1 MSLYMRIYN
10 FLEETFFFT
19 LTRKIIGN
27 LGFLLLFQAISLFWL
42 YSELSQ
48 SGANMGLF
56 WLITIVIIAAFAFTV
71 FYMRFLIVRPVQ
83 AMKESL
89 ERVNRQDGNLDAKL
103 PQFTYDEFRDLSEQ
117 YNAFT
122 THLSV
127 LLEKTYESA
136 AAATQSN
143 RDITNSMQ
151 STAKYGQQQL
161 SQGDTI
167 IAASDQVSHSLQSIV
182 HNTDQVYQANTESL
196 HFVRGSSQSLTK
208 LVAEVKQI
216 TTLLG
221 NFSST
226 VSGLKENSE
235 NIRNILKMV
244 EEFSDQTNLLALNAA
259 IEAARAGEAGR
270 GFAVVADEVRALSVK
285 VNAATRQISDF
296 INQMNVLVGET
307 NQESEQLISHSSS
320 AEKAISDTSQ
330 GFISMSDDFE
340 RNQAQLE
347 EIVSA
352 VHQLEETQKHTHQA
366 VQQIVELGQQSKS
379 QIDGALAE
387 CQSAQKLTE
396 TTQKEL
402 TRFVS
407 RR

>member
-1 MSLYMRIYN
+1 MRIYN

-19 LTRKIIGN
+19 LTRKIVGN

>member
-1 MSLYMRIYN
+1 MRIYN
-10 FLEETFFFT
+10 FVEQTFFYT
-19 LTRKIIGN
+19 LSRKIVGN
-27 LGFLLLFQAISLFWL
+27 LGFLLLFQVISLVWL
-42 YSELSQ
+42 YSELAH
-48 SGANMGLF
+48 SGSSMGLF
-56 WLITIVIIAAFAFTV
+56 WLITIVIVAAFAFTV

-89 ERVNRQDGNLDAKL
+89 ERVNRQNGNLDAKL

-117 YNAFT
+117 YNTFT
-122 THLSV
+122 THLSL

-143 RDITNSMQ
+143 RDITSSMQ

>member
-1 MSLYMRIYN
+1 
-10 FLEETFFFT
+10 
-19 LTRKIIGN
+19 
-27 LGFLLLFQAISLFWL
+27 
-42 YSELSQ
+42 
-48 SGANMGLF
+48 
-56 WLITIVIIAAFAFTV
+56 
-71 FYMRFLIVRPVQ
+71 
-83 AMKESL
+83 
-89 ERVNRQDGNLDAKL
+89 
-103 PQFTYDEFRDLSEQ
+103 
-117 YNAFT
+117 
-122 THLSV
+122 
-127 LLEKTYESA
+127 
-136 AAATQSN
+136 
-143 RDITNSMQ
+143 
-151 STAKYGQQQL
+151 
-161 SQGDTI
+161 
-167 IAASDQVSHSLQSIV
+167 
-182 HNTDQVYQANTESL
+182 
-196 HFVRGSSQSLTK
+196 
-208 LVAEVKQI
+208 
-216 TTLLG
+216 
-221 NFSST
+221 
-226 VSGLKENSE
+226 
-235 NIRNILKMV
+235 MV

>member
-10 FLEETFFFT
+10 FVEQTFFYT
-19 LTRKIIGN
+19 LSRKIVGN
-27 LGFLLLFQAISLFWL
+27 LGFLLLFQVISLVWL
-42 YSELSQ
+42 YSELAH
-48 SGANMGLF
+48 SGASMGLF
-56 WLITIVIIAAFAFTV
+56 WLITIVILAAFAFTV

-89 ERVNRQDGNLDAKL
+89 ERVNRQNGNLDAKL

-117 YNAFT
+117 YNTFT

-143 RDITNSMQ
+143 RDITSSMQ

-182 HNTDQVYQANTESL
+182 HNTDQVYQTNTESL

>member
-1 MSLYMRIYN
+1 MRIYN
-10 FLEETFFFT
+10 FVEQTFFYT
-19 LTRKIIGN
+19 LSRKIVGN
-27 LGFLLLFQAISLFWL
+27 LGFLLLFQVISLVWL
-42 YSELSQ
+42 YSELAH
-48 SGANMGLF
+48 SGASMGLF
-56 WLITIVIIAAFAFTV
+56 WLITIVILAAFAFTV

-89 ERVNRQDGNLDAKL
+89 ERVNRQNGNLDAKL

-117 YNAFT
+117 YNTFT
-122 THLSV
+122 THLSL

-143 RDITNSMQ
+143 RDITSSMQ

>member
-10 FLEETFFFT
+10 FVEQTFFYT
-19 LTRKIIGN
+19 LSRKIVGN
-27 LGFLLLFQAISLFWL
+27 LGFLFLFQVISLVWL
-42 YSELSQ
+42 YSELAH
-48 SGANMGLF
+48 SGASMGLF
-56 WLITIVIIAAFAFTV
+56 WLITIVIFAAFAFTV

-117 YNAFT
+117 YNTFT

-143 RDITNSMQ
+143 RDITSSMQ

>member
-1 MSLYMRIYN
+1 MRIYN
-10 FLEETFFFT
+10 FIEETFFFT
-19 LTRKIIGN
+19 LTRKIVGN
-27 LGFLLLFQAISLFWL
+27 LGFLFLFQAVSLIWL
-42 YSELSQ
+42 YSELSAA
-48 SGANMGLF
+48 GAGMAIF
-56 WLITIVIIAAFAFTV
+56 WLLSVVIVAAFAFTI

-83 AMKESL
+83 AMQASL
-89 ERVNRQDGNLDAKL
+89 ERANRQDGNLDAKL
-103 PQFTYDEFRDLSEQ
+103 PQFTFDEFRDLSEQ

-122 THLSV
+122 THLSE
-127 LLEKTYESA
+127 LLEKTYQSA

-143 RDITNSMQ
+143 RDITTSMQ
-151 STAKYGQQQL
+151 STATYGQQQL

-196 HFVRGSSQSLTK
+196 HFVRGSSQTITK

-235 NIRNILKMV
+235 NIRSILKMV

-285 VNAATRQISDF
+285 VNDATRQISDF
-296 INQMNVLVGET
+296 INKMNVLVGET
-307 NQESEQLISHSSS
+307 NQESEQLISHSMS
-320 AEKAISDTSQ
+320 AEKAISSTSQ

-379 QIDGALAE
+379 QIDSALAE

-396 TTQKEL
+396 ATQQEL

-407 RR
+407 H

>member
-19 LTRKIIGN
+19 LTRKIVGN

-48 SGANMGLF
+48 SSANMGLF

-89 ERVNRQDGNLDAKL
+89 ERVNRQNGNLDAKL

-117 YNAFT
+117 YNTFT
-122 THLSV
+122 THLSL

-143 RDITNSMQ
+143 RDITSSMQ

>member
-1 MSLYMRIYN
+1 MRIYN

-27 LGFLLLFQAISLFWL
+27 LGFLLLFQAIILFWL

-127 LLEKTYESA
+127 LLERTYESA

>member
-10 FLEETFFFT
+10 FVEQTFFYT
-19 LTRKIIGN
+19 LSRKIVGN
-27 LGFLLLFQAISLFWL
+27 LGFLLLFQVISLVWL
-42 YSELSQ
+42 YSELAH
-48 SGANMGLF
+48 SGASMGLF
-56 WLITIVIIAAFAFTV
+56 WLITIVILAAFAFTV

-89 ERVNRQDGNLDAKL
+89 ERVNRQNGNLDAKL

-117 YNAFT
+117 YNTFT
-122 THLSV
+122 THLSL

-143 RDITNSMQ
+143 RDITSSMQ

>member
-1 MSLYMRIYN
+1 MRIYN

-19 LTRKIIGN
+19 LTRKIVGN
-27 LGFLLLFQAISLFWL
+27 LGFLFLFQAISLFWL

-48 SGANMGLF
+48 SGANMGAF
-56 WLITIVIIAAFAFTV
+56 WLITIVILAAFAFTV

-83 AMKESL
+83 AMKDSL

-122 THLSV
+122 THLSA

-143 RDITNSMQ
+143 RDITSSMQ

>member
-10 FLEETFFFT
+10 FVEQTFFYT
-19 LTRKIIGN
+19 LSRKIVGN
-27 LGFLLLFQAISLFWL
+27 LGFLLLFQVISLVWL
-42 YSELSQ
+42 YSELAH
-48 SGANMGLF
+48 SGASMGLF
-56 WLITIVIIAAFAFTV
+56 WLITIVILAAFAFTV

-89 ERVNRQDGNLDAKL
+89 ERVNRQNGNLDAKL

-117 YNAFT
+117 YNTFT
-122 THLSV
+122 THLSL

-143 RDITNSMQ
+143 RDITRSMQ

-208 LVAEVKQI
+208 LVVEVKQI

>member
-1 MSLYMRIYN
+1 MRIYN

-19 LTRKIIGN
+19 LTRKIVGN

-56 WLITIVIIAAFAFTV
+56 WLITIVIVAAFAFTV

-117 YNAFT
+117 YNTFT

-143 RDITNSMQ
+143 RDITSSMQ

-161 SQGDTI
+161 GQGDTI

-296 INQMNVLVGET
+296 INQMNMLVGET

>member
-1 MSLYMRIYN
+1 MRIYN
-10 FLEETFFFT
+10 FIEETFFFT
-19 LTRKIIGN
+19 LTRKIVGN
-27 LGFLLLFQAISLFWL
+27 LGFLLLFQIISLIWL
-42 YSELSQ
+42 YSELVSADA
-48 SGANMGLF
+48 SLAAF
-56 WLITIVIIAAFAFTV
+56 WLLAIVIIAAFGFTV

-89 ERVNRQDGNLDAKL
+89 ERINRQDGNLDAKL
-103 PQFTYDEFRDLSEQ
+103 PQFTFDEFRDLSEQ
-117 YNAFT
+117 YNSFT
-122 THLSV
+122 THLSE
-127 LLEKTYESA
+127 LLEKTYQSA

-143 RDITNSMQ
+143 HDVTASMQ
-151 STAKYGQQQL
+151 STASYGQQQL

-196 HFVRGSSQSLTK
+196 HFVRGSSQTVTK

-226 VSGLKENSE
+226 VLGLKENSE
-235 NIRNILKMV
+235 NIRSILKMV

-285 VNAATRQISDF
+285 VNDATRQISDF
-296 INQMNVLVGET
+296 INKMNVLVGET
-307 NQESEQLISHSSS
+307 NQESEQLISHSVS
-320 AEKAISDTSQ
+320 AEKAISETSN

-366 VQQIVELGQQSKS
+366 VQQIVELGQHSKS
-379 QIDGALAE
+379 QIDSALAE

-402 TRFVS
+402 KRFVS
-407 RR
+407 HK

>member
-1 MSLYMRIYN
+1 MRIYN

-19 LTRKIIGN
+19 LTRKIVGN

-48 SGANMGLF
+48 SSANMGLF

-89 ERVNRQDGNLDAKL
+89 ERVNRQNGNLDAKL

-117 YNAFT
+117 YNTFT
-122 THLSV
+122 THLSL

-143 RDITNSMQ
+143 RDITSSMQ

>member
-19 LTRKIIGN
+19 LTRKIVGN
-27 LGFLLLFQAISLFWL
+27 LVFLLLFQAISLFWL

-56 WLITIVIIAAFAFTV
+56 WLITFVIIAAFAFTV

-127 LLEKTYESA
+127 LLEKTYKSA